1 MLRNLLRREVKYQ
14 RIEITSALRKQAFFN
29 VNWIVFLNN
38 YEVLVIA
45 EKKSVILNV
54 VTNQSL
60 FIDAGTVVGAIK
72 MLGNLRFFNT
82 KPFLVVITSLLL
94 LAKMVTLLSGK
105 KNKKNCVA
113 TISRPLHF

>member
-29 VNWIVFLNN
+29 VDWIVFLNN
-38 YEVLVIA
+38 YEVLVFA
-45 EKKSVILNV
+45 EKNSVILNV

-72 MLGNLRFFNT
+72 M
-82 KPFLVVITSLLL
+82 
-94 LAKMVTLLSGK
+94 
-105 KNKKNCVA
+105 
-113 TISRPLHF
+113 